1 MISRALRHLRQRRR
15 KPIPK
20 AKGISQSYVTIRPNA
35 ERFADAHAGATN
47 AFRRFAEIGRSLAP
61 PEHAPGDRAYTLPSV
76 VLRQDRADFRQAPI
90 DRQCRWSL
98 TVADPAHAG
107 VTVSYGCEKWDGHAG
122 EHRSSFVAPEM
133 PAQFDLAWT
142 EPA

>member
-1 MISRALRHLRQRRR
+1 MISRTLRQLRQRRR
-15 KPIPK
+15 KPAPK
-20 AKGISQSYVTIRPNA
+20 PRGIAESYVTIRPNA
-35 ERFADAHAGATN
+35 ERFADAHAGAAS
-47 AFRRFAEIGRSLAP
+47 AFQQFAEVMGRRH
-61 PEHAPGDRAYTLPSV
+61 EPGDRAYTLPSV
-76 VLRQDRADFRQAPI
+76 VLRADQADFRQAPI

-122 EHRSSFVAPEM
+122 AHRSSFVAPEM
-133 PAQFDLAWT
+133 PGLFDLAWA